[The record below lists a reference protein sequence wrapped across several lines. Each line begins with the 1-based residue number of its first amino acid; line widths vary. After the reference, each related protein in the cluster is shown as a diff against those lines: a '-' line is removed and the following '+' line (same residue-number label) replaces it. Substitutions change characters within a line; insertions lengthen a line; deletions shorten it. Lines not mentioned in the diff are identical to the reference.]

1 MLLRMILALMVM
13 VLFMPIS
20 VYTVKQ
26 LSFEDEMD
34 QTIQD
39 QIALIQLRRDMIL
52 SSDIRVVNGTAVFCM
67 DEDERYFEIVNGQL
81 VMRPG
86 YVMYMSE
93 VDGAVF
99 FIENEVLKVRYA
111 RGEKEYVESIAAIT
125 KDGDGVLSD
134 DPDGGMLDE
143 RDPYGEA
150 DV

>member
-1 MLLRMILALMVM
+1 
-13 VLFMPIS
+13 
-20 VYTVKQ
+20 
-26 LSFEDEMD
+26 
-34 QTIQD
+34 
-39 QIALIQLRRDMIL
+39 
-52 SSDIRVVNGTAVFCM
+52 
-67 DEDERYFEIVNGQL
+67 DERYFEIVNGQL